1 MRFQIRHVTEYT
13 YARNVVLAPHTFR
26 LRPREDGSQWTHRF
40 DLRIEPEPTGRC
52 EFLDVE
58 GNVVTRA
65 WFMDGG
71 ATFRVTAEMDVETLR
86 ANPFDYL
93 PAFDGWEMYPP
104 GLKRRLAPYL
114 DAGPVGTGVTQLAQ
128 SLRRSSDEPLA
139 FLGAL
144 NAHLHERFGRE
155 IRELGAAQTP
165 DETLA
170 RGKGACRDLA
180 VLFNAVC
187 RLQGIAAR
195 FVSGYQ
201 RGEEERERRYLHA
214 WPEVY
219 LPGGG
224 WRGFDPSHALAVA
237 DAHVAV
243 AAGAEPDQ
251 AAPVDGVYYGD
262 AAATLET
269 YVRIVN
275 YVVN

>member
-1 MRFQIRHVTEYT
+1 MRFLIRHVTEYT

-26 LRPREDGSQWTHRF
+26 LRPREDGSQRTHRF
-40 DLRIEPEPTGRC
+40 ALRIEPEPAGRC

-65 WFMDGG
+65 WFIDGG
-71 ATFRVTAEMDVETLR
+71 TTFRVTAEMDVETLR
-86 ANPFDYL
+86 TNPFDYL

-114 DAGPVGTGVTQLAQ
+114 DAGPVGAGVVQAAR
-128 SLRRSSDEPLA
+128 SLRERADEPLA
-139 FLGAL
+139 FLAAL
-144 NAHLHERFGRE
+144 NEHLHGRIERE
-155 IRELGAAQTP
+155 IRELGAPQAP

-180 VLFNAVC
+180 VLFIAAC
-187 RLQGIAAR
+187 RFQGIAAR

-237 DAHVAV
+237 DGHVAV
-243 AAGAEPDQ
+243 AAGAEPEQ
-251 AAPVDGVYYGD
+251 AAPIDGAYYGD
-262 AAATLET
+262 AASTLQTQVQISVE
-269 YVRIVN
+269 
-275 YVVN
+275 